1 MAMIESRTFVEWF
14 DTLQEVDLPSCSY
27 VASLGVVGGIGAT
40 SLGLH
45 TLHLL
50 MQSEGLYTRLLGT
63 LIPMGLSMMLLM
75 TMVRIHRRKEAD
87 IAARIGIW
95 CVIGAVVIVAV
106 GVVSIT
112 YQRVNGVVMTDV
124 PFVLTSHATVGALL
138 GALIGSYDGERR
150 RRERDLHAEHERTR
164 QLSSR
169 LTILNRVFRHDIRNA
184 VNVILGYASHIKGG
198 RIDRRQAMARI
209 DEKARELQEMSDCAR
224 RFEWLLDEEAATTRP
239 IDIGPPLRT
248 KASTLA
254 GEGVTVETTIPES
267 VEVRSTPLIEEAIDE
282 LLTNAVEHNDA
293 PRPHLAITV
302 RSPECDGG
310 ERDAVT
316 IEVRDNGPGIPEH
329 ELDVLERGHETELR
343 HSSGLGLWFVH
354 WTVDA
359 SNGRLTFD
367 QNSPRGSVVEV
378 HLPST
383 TASATDRLHD
393 ESRHDA
399 VSDVAPSTA
408 NDRDEPTVTDR

>member
-1 MAMIESRTFVEWF
+1 MIESRTFVEWL
-14 DTLQEVDLPSCSY
+14 DTLQGVDLPPCSY
-27 VASLGVVGGIGAT
+27 VASLGVVGGIGAST
-40 SLGLH
+40 FGLH
-45 TLHLL
+45 ALHLL
-50 MQSEGLYTRLLGT
+50 TQSEGLYTRLLGT
-63 LIPMGLSMMLLM
+63 IIPMGLSMVLLL
-75 TMVRIHRRKEAD
+75 TMVRTHRRREAD
-87 IAARIGIW
+87 IAIRIGIW

-124 PFVLTSHATVGALL
+124 LFVLTNHVTVGALL

-150 RRERDLHAEHERTR
+150 RRERALHAEHERTR

-184 VNVILGYASHIKGG
+184 VNVILGYATHIEEG
-198 RIDRRQAMARI
+198 RIDRRRAMARI

-224 RFEWLLDEEAATTRP
+224 RFEWLLDEEAVTTRP
-239 IDIGPPLRT
+239 IDIGPSLRT
-248 KASTLA
+248 KASALA
-254 GEGVTVETTIPES
+254 GESVTVETTIPGS

-282 LLTNAVEHNDA
+282 LLSNAVEHNDA
-293 PRPHLAITV
+293 PMPHLAIAV

-310 ERDAVT
+310 EHDAVT
-316 IEVRDNGPGIPEH
+316 IEIRDNGPGIPEH

-354 WTVDA
+354 WVVDA

-367 QNSPRGSVVEV
+367 QNSPRGSVVEI

-383 TASATDRLHD
+383 TASATDRLRG
-393 ESRHDA
+393 ESRRDA
-399 VSDVAPSTA
+399 VSGDAPSA
-408 NDRDEPTVTDR
+408 SNDRDEPAVADR